1 MVFKTF
7 RNISLFYI
15 VIIVFLTAMGVYIAS
30 NTYFWLTSI
39 WIFILDIGVI
49 VVLLK
54 FVQKEYK
61 KLSHFLLSVDQEDFT
76 PPFSKSFQDL
86 DLNNAFNQLSKVIVS
101 LRDKAQVNYH
111 YLQTIINQIDTAILC
126 IDDSGKIV
134 LANKS
139 SNKLFKKSVLRNIE
153 SLKIANENLPELLKK
168 LKTGEKKLVKFEIEG
183 GVCSYSI
190 QVSKFKLLKDKFSL
204 YSFQNVQSELEQN
217 ELESW
222 QKLTRVLTHEIMNSS
237 IPISN
242 LSGLVNQILFNKT
255 NQLNRSINK
264 DQELDVK
271 ESLNTIETRS
281 KGLVKFVEATRSFT
295 KMPKPDFQDVNIKST
310 INRILS
316 LLKHK
321 FKDSAININTNFYS
335 EEISILAD
343 QALLEQAFL
352 NIILNA
358 IDALS
363 GVRKPVLNIEVKRN
377 NQNNLLVVIEDNGKG
392 ITPEELENIFIP
404 FYTTKSD
411 GSGIGLSLTRQIM
424 FLHKGNISVKSVPK
438 KSTTF
443 TLSF

>member
-1 MVFKTF
+1 LLL
-7 RNISLFYI
+7 LF
-15 VIIVFLTAMGVYIAS
+15 FLTAVGVYVAF

-39 WIFILDIGVI
+39 WIFIIDIGVI

-61 KLSHFLLSVDQEDFT
+61 KLSHFLLSVNQEDFT

-86 DLNNAFNQLSKVIVS
+86 DLNKAFNQLSQVIVT

-126 IDDSGKIV
+126 IGNSGKIV

-139 SNKLFKKSVLRNIE
+139 SNKLFKKSVLRNID
-153 SLKIANENLPELLKK
+153 SLKISNENLPELLKK

-183 GVCSYSI
+183 GVYSYSI

-222 QKLTRVLTHEIMNSS
+222 QKLTRVLTHEIMNSA
-237 IPISN
+237 IPIAN
-242 LSGLVNQILFNKT
+242 LSGIVFKILFDEDQFNKNVDT
-255 NQLNRSINK
+255 EQVADI
-264 DQELDVK
+264 K
-271 ESLNTIETRS
+271 ESIETIKTRS
-281 KGLVKFVEATRSFT
+281 AGLVKFVEATRSFT
-295 KMPKPDFQDVNIKST
+295 KMPKPEFQDVNIEST

-316 LLKHK
+316 LLKPK
-321 FKDSAININTNFYS
+321 LKDSGININTNFPS
-335 EEISILAD
+335 EEITILAD
-343 QALLEQAFL
+343 QALIEQAFL

-358 IDALS
+358 IDALL
-363 GVRKPVLNIEVKRN
+363 GTHKPVLNIEVKKNDKNRI
-377 NQNNLLVVIEDNGKG
+377 LVIIKDNGKG
-392 ITPEELENIFIP
+392 ITSEELENIFIP
-404 FYTTKSD
+404 FYTTKID

-424 FLHKGNISVKSVPK
+424 YLHKGNIYATSVPN
-438 KSTTF
+438 KSTVF

>member
-7 RNISLFYI
+7 KNISLFYI
-15 VIIVFLTAMGVYIAS
+15 VIVVFLTAVGVYVAF

-39 WIFILDIGVI
+39 WIFIIDIGVI

-61 KLSHFLLSVDQEDFT
+61 KLSHFLLSVNQEDFT

-86 DLNNAFNQLSKVIVS
+86 DLNKAFNQLSQVIVT

-126 IDDSGKIV
+126 IGNSGKIV

-139 SNKLFKKSVLRNIE
+139 SNKLFKKSVLRNID
-153 SLKIANENLPELLKK
+153 SLKISNENLPELLKK

-183 GVCSYSI
+183 GVYSYSI

-222 QKLTRVLTHEIMNSS
+222 QKLTRVLTHEIMNSA
-237 IPISN
+237 IPIAN
-242 LSGLVNQILFNKT
+242 LSGIVFKILFDEDQFNKNVDT
-255 NQLNRSINK
+255 EQVADI
-264 DQELDVK
+264 K
-271 ESLNTIETRS
+271 ESIETIKTRS
-281 KGLVKFVEATRSFT
+281 AGLVKFVEATRSFT
-295 KMPKPDFQDVNIKST
+295 KMPKPEFQDVNIEST

-316 LLKHK
+316 LLKSK
-321 FKDSAININTNFYS
+321 LKDSGININTNFPS
-335 EEISILAD
+335 EEITILAD
-343 QALLEQAFL
+343 QALIEQAFL

-358 IDALS
+358 IDALL
-363 GVRKPVLNIEVKRN
+363 GTHKPVLNIEVKKNDKNRI
-377 NQNNLLVVIEDNGKG
+377 LVIIKDNGKG
-392 ITPEELENIFIP
+392 ITSEELENIFIP
-404 FYTTKSD
+404 FYTTKID

-424 FLHKGNISVKSVPK
+424 YLHKGNIYATSVPN
-438 KSTTF
+438 KSTVF